1 MKITK
6 GKLELKVPPSKYLQT
21 IVEEIREN
29 LQRMGVSQLPR
40 ILDAE
45 LVTMLARNSSRSDAL
60 SSSHATIGWL
70 TTSLLV
76 PPLAR
81 QAMLRAALRSLCNE

>member
-45 LVTMLARNSSRSDAL
+45 LVTMLAANNQKIYSRTRNEVKRQFFT
-60 SSSHATIGWL
+60 ATRLQCHL
-70 TTSLLV
+70 T
-76 PPLAR
+76 A
-81 QAMLRAALRSLCNE
+81 